1 MCSSVTTGVDTFK
14 PCLKLVV
21 EIRKGAKE
29 TAQEEIALN
38 ESYSAFYL
46 TLGLRTVRV
55 TKSEYKTEM
64 PEELLELGIPF
75 GIRRFSALLR
85 TTRSILS

>member
-1 MCSSVTTGVDTFK
+1 MSCSVTTGVDTFK

-29 TAQEEIALN
+29 TAQEEISLN

-46 TLGLRTVRV
+46 ALGLRAVRA
-55 TKSEYKTEM
+55 TESGYKTEM
-64 PEELLELGIPF
+64 PDF
-75 GIRRFSALLR
+75 AALLR
-85 TTRSILS
+85 TTCFILS